1 MPISHT
7 LYCHATGLPI
17 EDNGTVLRNPEAGSD
32 ALLTSD
38 YGSVPFSPGPPEE
51 GFYRFDFWLPVVRRL
66 AGSSAP
72 VTYKSV
78 NLARQLGLSNL
89 YITFSGYWPERGAR
103 MLTGTFK
110 ECEAFSVCARVPENA
125 GTLVVASAG
134 NTARAFAH
142 VCSQNN
148 LPLIIVI
155 PEKNLGALWQPHAL
169 NPCVRVV
176 AVGGD
181 SDYADAIRIAETISS
196 LPGFLAEGG
205 ARNVARR
212 DGMATTVLSA
222 VERIGRIPDYYFQ
235 AVGSGTGAIA
245 AFEANDRLIR
255 DGRYG
260 THHMKL
266 FVSQNAPFQ
275 PIYDSWRA
283 GSRDLIGY
291 EEEDAKRRISGL
303 HARVLA
309 NRNAP
314 YSIRGG
320 LYDALRG
327 TSGDVLVCDNGSA
340 RDAGSLFSELE
351 GIDPS
356 PAASV
361 AIASLIQAVEAGS
374 VAPDATIM
382 LNVTG
387 GGFAR
392 VAGETDQVQV
402 EPDVVLSPEETR
414 PEIIAERIERKNS
427 LCNAQEPLVRLNG
440 ESRKETLREN
450 P

>member
-1 MPISHT
+1 MPTSHT
-7 LYCHATGLPI
+7 LYCHATGQSL
-17 EDNGTVLRNPEAGSD
+17 EDNGTILQNPEAGPS
-32 ALLTSD
+32 ALLKSD
-38 YGSVPFSPGPPEE
+38 YGNTPFSPGPADS

-72 VTYKSV
+72 VTYKSKG
-78 NLARQLGLSNL
+78 LAQRLGLSDL
-89 YITFSGYWPERGAR
+89 YITFSGYWPERGAG

-110 ECEAFSVCARVPENA
+110 ECEAFSVCARVPDDA

-142 VCSQNN
+142 VCSRNR
-148 LPLIIVI
+148 LPLLLVI
-155 PEKNLGALWQPHAL
+155 PERNLEALWQPEL
-169 NPCVRVV
+169 LSPCVRVV

-181 SDYADAIRIAETISS
+181 ADYADAIRVAETISL
-196 LPGFLAEGG
+196 LPGFLPEGG

-245 AFEANDRLIR
+245 AFEANERLIR

-260 THHMKL
+260 DHYMRL

-275 PIYDSWRA
+275 PIYDSWRG
-283 GSRDLIGY
+283 GSRELVGY
-291 EEEDAKRRISGL
+291 EEEDAKRRIRGL
-303 HARVLA
+303 YARVLA

-314 YSIRGG
+314 YSVRGG

-327 TSGDVLVCDNGSA
+327 TAGDVLVCDNESA
-340 RDAGSLFSELE
+340 RDAAQLFSEVE

-361 AIASLIQAVEAGS
+361 AVASLIQAVEAGR
-374 VAPDATIM
+374 VAENAVVM

-392 VAGETDQVQV
+392 LSEETDQVQV
-402 EPDVVLSPEETR
+402 EPDVVLSPEETAA
-414 PEIIAERIERKNS
+414 EIIAERIGRKDY
-427 LCNAQEPLVRLNG
+427 LCNA
-440 ESRKETLREN
+440 
-450 P
+450 

>member
-1 MPISHT
+1 MPTSHT
-7 LYCHATGLPI
+7 LCCHSTGLSL
-17 EDNGTVLRNPEAGSD
+17 EDNGTILLNPEAGSD

-38 YGSVPFSPGPPEE
+38 YGNVPFSPGPPDA

-72 VTYKSV
+72 VTYKSEK
-78 NLARQLGLSNL
+78 LAQRLGLSNL
-89 YITFSGYWPERGAR
+89 YITFRGYWPERGVG

-142 VCSQNN
+142 VCSRNK
-148 LPLIIVI
+148 LPLLLVI
-155 PEKNLGALWQPHAL
+155 PEQNLEALRQPEAL

-181 SDYADAIRIAETISS
+181 YDYADAIRVAESISS
-196 LPGFLAEGG
+196 LPGLLPEGG

-222 VERIGRIPDYYFQ
+222 VEQIGRIPDYYFQ
-235 AVGSGTGAIA
+235 AAGSGTGAIA
-245 AFEANDRLIR
+245 VFEANDRLIR

-260 THHMKL
+260 DHYMKL

-275 PIYDSWRA
+275 PIYESWRA
-283 GSRDLIGY
+283 GSRDLFGY
-291 EEEDAKRRISGL
+291 EPEDAKRRILRL

-314 YSIRGG
+314 YSVQGG

-340 RDAGSLFSELE
+340 REAGSLFSELE

-361 AIASLIQAVEAGS
+361 AIASLIQAVEAGR
-374 VAPDATIM
+374 VAPDAAIM

-392 VAGETDQVQV
+392 LAEETDQIQV
-402 EPDVVLSPEETR
+402 DPDVVLSSEDTR
-414 PEIIAERIERKNS
+414 AEIISEKIGRQDF
-427 LCNAQEPLVRLNG
+427 LCNA
-440 ESRKETLREN
+440 
-450 P
+450 